1 MATTTVTETH
11 TVVGKPPLQLL
22 EPANPPLRTTACS
35 HYSLWAKAH
44 HHLALQR
51 LRDATHVSFQ
61 LEQVTTNT
69 SAAPPSVSCS
79 TCSTLPLRPYFCL
92 TCEATFCRNDGG
104 GGSDHAASHAAQEQH
119 QLAWDLRAQA
129 LYCFGCNDHLRN
141 AAVER
146 FVAAETLSHADSRHV
161 AADGHRAGKRKRV
174 NTSLSLAVPPAL
186 GSSVYLPA
194 RGIRNLGN
202 SCYMSVVLQTFLSNP
217 FLRAY
222 FLADRHNRYAC
233 ARTLAGEPCL
243 SCELDLLF
251 SEQYAPDPSPHA
263 PTRFLYSFWR
273 SSHDAAGYA
282 QQDAHEFLISSLNL
296 LHSSSTLHHEPV
308 PSGPACPC
316 IVHSTFAGELRSKIT
331 CGRCHHQSET
341 LEPFLDLSLDLRD
354 RTSGE
359 MAQTLAA
366 CLKSYTT
373 PENLPSRYSCA
384 ACGDGVPTATKR
396 LSIKSLPSV
405 LCIQFKRFEITNQ
418 AHKIDAPVRYPLEI
432 DMGPYLTDHLEYPA
446 SYKPSNATRFGLMAV
461 IAHEGTLSQGHY
473 TCYIRGADDFFAV
486 DDEKV
491 RRASIGEV
499 LAAKAYLVVYSR
511 V

>member
-1 MATTTVTETH
+1 MATTTVTETRTSAEVAQAH
-11 TVVGKPPLQLL
+11 APRL
-22 EPANPPLRTTACS
+22 ANQTLRMGACS
-35 HYSLWAKAH
+35 HYASWLKAHH

-51 LRDATHVSFQ
+51 LTAATHASFQ
-61 LEQVTTNT
+61 LQALANYK
-69 SAAPPSVSCS
+69 SAATSSPAPSCS
-79 TCSTLPLRPYFCL
+79 TCATLSLRPYFCL
-92 TCEATFCRNDGG
+92 TCEATFCRHETA
-104 GGSDHAASHAAQEQH
+104 SDHAASHAANEQH
-119 QLAWDLRAQA
+119 HLAWDLRAQA
-129 LYCFGCNDHLRN
+129 LYCFGCNDHVRN
-141 AAVER
+141 PAVER
-146 FVAAETLSHADSRHV
+146 FLATETISHADSNQA
-161 AADGHRAGKRKRV
+161 AADSHRAGKRKRV
-174 NTSLSLAVPPAL
+174 NTSLSLAPPTAFGVPAN
-186 GSSVYLPA
+186 LPA

-202 SCYMSVVLQTFLSNP
+202 SCYMSVVLQTFLANP

-233 ARTLAGEPCL
+233 ARTLAGEACL

-251 SEQYAPDPSPHA
+251 SEVSPSA
-263 PTRFLYSFWR
+263 RRRIFTR
-273 SSHDAAGYA
+273 
-282 QQDAHEFLISSLNL
+282 LNL
-296 LHSSSTLHHEPV
+296 LHSSSVLHHDETA
-308 PSGPACPC
+308 PADAARCPC
-316 IVHSTFAGELRSKIT
+316 IVHSTFAGESRSKIT

-359 MAQTLAA
+359 MAKTLAD
-366 CLKSYTT
+366 CLRSYTA
-373 PENLPSRYSCA
+373 PENLPSKYSCA
-384 ACGDGVPTATKR
+384 ACGDGVPTASKR

-418 AHKIDAPVRYPLEI
+418 AHKIDTPIRYPLQL

-473 TCYIRGADDFFAV
+473 TCYIRGGDDFFAV

-511 V
+511 I

>member
-1 MATTTVTETH
+1 MATTTVTETRLAG
-11 TVVGKPPLQLL
+11 GKAPVQPRQANQPLGMGSC
-22 EPANPPLRTTACS
+22 A
-35 HYSLWAKAH
+35 HYNAWLKAH

-51 LRDATHVSFQ
+51 LKSATQAAFQ
-61 LEQVTTNT
+61 LE
-69 SAAPPSVSCS
+69 AASRNNSTPSPPTCS
-79 TCSTLPLRPYFCL
+79 TCQTVPLRPCFCL
-92 TCEATFCRNDGG
+92 TCETTFCRHEH
-104 GGSDHAASHAAQEQH
+104 GSDHAASHAAQEQH
-119 QLAWDLRAQA
+119 HLAWDLRSQA

-146 FVAAETLSHADSRHV
+146 FLAAETLCNADADRV

-174 NTSLSLAVPPAL
+174 NTSQSLASPASL
-186 GSSVYLPA
+186 GLTTLPA

-233 ARTLAGEPCL
+233 VRTLAGEACL

-251 SEQYAPDPSPHA
+251 SDQYAADPAPHA

-296 LHSSSTLHHEPV
+296 LHSSSTIHHEST
-308 PSGPACPC
+308 PSGPPCPC

-354 RTSGE
+354 RKTGQ
-359 MAQTLAA
+359 MAQTLAE
-366 CLKSYTT
+366 CLRSFTT
-373 PENLPSRYSCA
+373 PENLPSKYSCA
-384 ACGDGVPTATKR
+384 ACGDGVPMASKR
-396 LSIKSLPSV
+396 LSLKSLPSV

-418 AHKIDAPVRYPLEI
+418 AHKIDTPIRYPLQI

-446 SYKPSNATRFGLMAV
+446 SYKPSNASRFALMAV

-473 TCYIRGADDFFAV
+473 TCYIRGADDFFAI

-491 RRASIGEV
+491 RRAPIGEV

-511 V
+511 I